1 MTNAAQRVKTLI
13 QDMAEDRKHYH
24 TLATLLEKQRHHIV
38 ARDAAA
44 LDALNVQLM
53 ALYQQLSQSSQQ
65 RYQILSQLGID
76 ADTEGMKTLI
86 ARLPDAHRPS
96 ISALWQGLQQQAAN
110 CQTANEYNGA
120 LLSMQ
125 QDILSNVLNSS
136 EPENWL
142 YQQG

>member
-1 MTNAAQRVKTLI
+1 MTNATQRVKTLI

-24 TLATLLEKQRHHIV
+24 ALTTLLEKQRHHIV

-44 LDALNVQLM
+44 LDALNVQIM
-53 ALYQQLSQSSQQ
+53 AQYQLLSQSSQQ

-76 ADTEGMKTLI
+76 ANTQGMQALI
-86 ARLPDAHRPS
+86 TRLPEAHRAS
-96 ISALWQGLQQQAAN
+96 VSALWQGLQQQASD

-125 QDILSNVLNSS
+125 QDILNNMLNTS

>member
-1 MTNAAQRVKTLI
+1 MTNATQRVKTLI
-13 QDMAEDRKHYH
+13 QDMAEDRQHYH
-24 TLATLLEKQRHHIV
+24 ALTTLLEKQRHHIV

-44 LDALNVQLM
+44 LDALNVQIM
-53 ALYQQLSQSSQQ
+53 AQYQLLSQSSQQ
-65 RYQILSQLGID
+65 RYQILNQLGID
-76 ADTEGMKTLI
+76 ANTEGMQALI
-86 ARLPDAHRPS
+86 ARLPEVHRAS
-96 ISALWQGLQQQAAN
+96 VSALWQGLQQQALD

-125 QDILSNVLNSS
+125 QDILNNMMNIS